1 MTQRV
6 ITSDDSTDKENR
18 SRGTRRYYLAAA
30 GISLIALAGCTSS
43 STEDVEG
50 GTRDNESTN
59 ESNTESSNESNT
71 ADAED
76 TEGDDDENEGTPA
89 LEIIEHELVVEEGE
103 FSTDVYVEA
112 LIENSGDAPS
122 GNIEL
127 QADWYNAD
135 GNYLDNSR
143 NWLVSL
149 GAGES
154 WEARIYHLGSNSETV
169 DDYELEGEFTEEPAA
184 INPAGL
190 ELLDSEMQVGEN
202 EVVVTGEI
210 ENTSGEI
217 QNYVAATAKIYDE
230 DGLVLGDN
238 FTNVSDL
245 RAGETWAFEVSWH
258 GRDRVDR
265 AASHEV
271 LTADTV

>member
-6 ITSDDSTDKENR
+6 ITSDDRTDKKNR
-18 SRGTRRYYLAAA
+18 SGCTRRYYLAAT

-50 GTRDNESTN
+50 GTRDNK
-59 ESNTESSNESNT
+59 SSNESNT
-71 ADAED
+71 VNAEED
-76 TEGDDDENEGTPA
+76 QGDDDEDEGMPA
-89 LEIIEHELVVEEGE
+89 LEIVEHELVVEEGE

-112 LIENSGDAPS
+112 LIENSGDALS

-210 ENTSGEI
+210 ENTSDEI